1 MASGCQ
7 RKPRQI
13 EDQSNVELV
22 FILVVS
28 VAGEVY
34 QAGQPIYFR
43 SILSYGSYAAD
54 IERTGNEVWICKSY
68 YQKKK
73 PLIEAHCLP
82 KFVNPQKVQIYEKGE
97 MI

>member
-1 MASGCQ
+1 MF
-7 RKPRQI
+7 I
-13 EDQSNVELV
+13 NVELV

-34 QAGQPIYFR
+34 QAGQPMYFR
-43 SILSYGSYAAD
+43 SILSCGSYAAD
-54 IERTGNEVWICKSY
+54 IERSGNEVWIGKNY

-82 KFVNPQKVQIYEKGE
+82 KFVNLQEIQIYD
-97 MI
+97 